1 MLRGLDDNQ
10 VIPDETT
17 TWPEDRQLPAE
28 IIRHLLLTPDLIAD
42 PRGLLIRG
50 ALITGALEL
59 SHVKSVIELTRERF
73 RRLEA
78 AHQSSS

>member
-1 MLRGLDDNQ
+1 MLRGLDNNQ

-17 TWPEDRQLPAE
+17 TWREDRQLPAE
-28 IIRHLLLTPDLIAD
+28 IIRQLLLTPDLVAD

-50 ALITGALEL
+50 TLITGALEL

-73 RRLEA
+73 R
-78 AHQSSS
+78 